1 MRFLCIGAG
10 AIGTYVGG
18 SLLAA
23 GETVTFVERADAVD
37 RIRAQGMSIIQ
48 ADGTELL
55 LETVTI
61 VATVEEAL
69 RLGDYDA
76 AIFAVKSFHTDAV
89 LSGLKP
95 VLDRLPPFLSLQ
107 NGVENEGKLE
117 AVSGSERVIPVSV
130 CTAIARLDRGAIQVS
145 KLRGIGIAAAHPLSR
160 DLYAAFTKAGL
171 KPGLIADGT
180 GMKWSKMI
188 SNLLS
193 NAASAILN
201 MTPAEVYADPDSYDL
216 ERKQLLETLAVMKAY
231 GIPVVDLP
239 GVPVRLLCFAI
250 RTLPPSWGR
259 KVLSATIGGG
269 RGSKMPSFYIDLHS
283 GSRENEV
290 EFLNGAVV
298 RFGERRGVPTPI
310 NRLYY
315 RTLTAMTEGRI
326 AIDAFDHAPVRLF
339 EQLADPENLR

>member
-37 RIRAQGMSIIQ
+37 RIRAQGMSIIR
-48 ADGTELL
+48 ADGTELR

-117 AVSGSERVIPVSV
+117 VVSGSERVIPVSV

-188 SNLLS
+188 SNLL
-193 NAASAILN
+193 
-201 MTPAEVYADPDSYDL
+201 
-216 ERKQLLETLAVMKAY
+216 
-231 GIPVVDLP
+231 
-239 GVPVRLLCFAI
+239 
-250 RTLPPSWGR
+250 
-259 KVLSATIGGG
+259 
-269 RGSKMPSFYIDLHS
+269 
-283 GSRENEV
+283 
-290 EFLNGAVV
+290 
-298 RFGERRGVPTPI
+298 
-310 NRLYY
+310 
-315 RTLTAMTEGRI
+315 
-326 AIDAFDHAPVRLF
+326 
-339 EQLADPENLR
+339 